1 MAWVIVIIRSMLEAW
16 IMKKSFVYFGVL
28 AGAFALAGCSF
39 QSNQGKPPLSQQ
51 SSTLPEWIAKP
62 SYQGLSAIGCVPSTG
77 NLGMDIERSELQATA
92 QLGSM
97 IGQQLQSMRESYQ
110 RALSAAHSDISMG
123 ANFESV
129 TRSIV
134 NERMVGVYRTH
145 SDQVAWGDGSTQ
157 FCSQVAIGDSH
168 INELLAQVAS
178 LSGNESGAFTQDQYR
193 ELYMSQQAFNRLNQQ
208 LVNQQSA
215 SIDSSAEIQ

>member
-1 MAWVIVIIRSMLEAW
+1 
-16 IMKKSFVYFGVL
+16 MKKSFVYLGVL
-28 AGAFALAGCSF
+28 AGALALAGCS
-39 QSNQGKPPLSQQ
+39 SQ
-51 SSTLPEWIAKP
+51 SSQSESPLVQQGSALPEWIAKP

-110 RALSAAHSDISMG
+110 RALSAADSDLSMG

-129 TRSIV
+129 ARSIV

-145 SDQVAWGDGSTQ
+145 SDQVDWGNGSTQ

-178 LSGNESGAFTQDQYR
+178 ASGSGSD
-193 ELYMSQQAFNRLNQQ
+193 
-208 LVNQQSA
+208 V
-215 SIDSSAEIQ
+215 